1 MSYTAQLP
9 VQEFRNSYERNDLTI
24 FRTKRHTK
32 RVSRLVA
39 AAQCFWAGATS
50 VGFAQLALLLVSV
63 QFLTAVIVAAG
74 SAEGQPQ
81 STTKELSFVG
91 SEACSSCHT
100 KEYADW
106 KSSQHHAA
114 MQLAVD
120 ETVLGDFT
128 EATFTK
134 DGFESTFFKR
144 DGKFWVRTH
153 GPDSKLADFEIRYT
167 FGLYP
172 LQQYL
177 IALPGGRYQ
186 ALGIA
191 WDSRTKEDGGQ
202 RWYHLYPD
210 QTLKPGDPLHWTGI
224 DQNWNYQC
232 AWCHSTNLQKN
243 YNAESKTFQ
252 TTWSE
257 ISVGCEACHGP
268 ASGHLAWAKTRGG
281 GTATSPTKGFRLTLD
296 ERRNVTWP
304 MHPQGQAFRSVPRT
318 SAKEI
323 EVCAGCHARRQQ
335 FSSDATTLGQLFDA
349 FQPST
354 LDRGLYHADG
364 QQHDEVFNY
373 GSFVQSKMH
382 AAGVTCSD
390 CHNPHSGKLHKSGNA
405 VCAQCHAAERFDS
418 ADHHHHASGSA
429 GAQCASCHMPTTT
442 YMGVDARHDHSMRI
456 PRPDRSVLIGT
467 PNACNK
473 CHTDKSSGWAQDA
486 VKAWYPSSKT
496 GFQDFAEAF
505 DLADRRAPGAQGAL
519 FNIANEDTASGI
531 ARASALTRLAN
542 FPSPEAVDSAAKV
555 LAIDDPAVRTSAVAI
570 IAGADPATRLAHLPP
585 MLRNKSRLVRMSA
598 ARALAGEPEAGL
610 SGDDRAAFTKA
621 LAEYV
626 DGQLF
631 NAERPEAH
639 ANLGNLYHDQGNLN
653 EARAAYRKALDLDRS
668 FAGASVALADIE
680 RMAGDERTSEDVLRK
695 GFAVNPR
702 SGALAHALGLSLIRQ
717 KRTSEAMNFLAQAAS
732 LTPED
737 TRFSYVLAVA
747 LHDTGKKAEA
757 TATLK
762 DALARHPY
770 DRDLLLAMIT
780 YEVEAGLVTSGLERA
795 ELLAQLEP
803 TNPQVAQLLASL
815 RVRSRH

>member
-1 MSYTAQLP
+1 MGAGGMEGRPQAKA
-9 VQEFRNSYERNDLTI
+9 EELT
-24 FRTKRHTK
+24 
-32 RVSRLVA
+32 
-39 AAQCFWAGATS
+39 
-50 VGFAQLALLLVSV
+50 
-63 QFLTAVIVAAG
+63 
-74 SAEGQPQ
+74 
-81 STTKELSFVG
+81 FVG
-91 SEACSSCHT
+91 SQACSSCHA

-114 MQLAVD
+114 MQVAVD

-128 EATFTK
+128 GATFTK
-134 DGFESTFFKR
+134 DGLESTFFKR

-153 GPDSKLADFEIRYT
+153 GPDGKLADFEIRYT

-186 ALGIA
+186 ALGVA
-191 WDSRTKEDGGQ
+191 WDSRPKEDGGQ

-210 QTLKPGDPLHWTGI
+210 QNLKPGDPLHWTGI

-243 YNAESKTFQ
+243 YDPQSKTFQ

-268 ASGHLAWAKTRGG
+268 ASGHLAWAEKRSA
-281 GTATSPTKGFRLTLD
+281 GTATSPTKGFKLTLD

-304 MHPQGQAFRSVPRT
+304 MHTQGQAFRSVPRT
-318 SAKEI
+318 STKEI

-335 FSSDATTLGQLFDA
+335 FSSDALGQLFDA

-354 LDRGLYHADG
+354 LDRGLYHSDG
-364 QQHDEVFNY
+364 QQLDEVFNY

-405 VCAQCHAAERFDS
+405 VCAQCHAAEKFDS
-418 ADHHHHASGSA
+418 ADHHHHASSSA

-456 PRPDRSVLIGT
+456 PRPDRSILIGT

-473 CHTDKSSGWAQDA
+473 CHTDKSAGWARDA
-486 VKAWYPSSKT
+486 VKAWYPSSKP

-505 DLADRRAPGAQGAL
+505 DLADRRAPGAQSAL
-519 FNIANEDTASGI
+519 LRLATEDTASGI
-531 ARASALTRLAN
+531 SRASALARLAD
-542 FPSPEAVDSAAKV
+542 FSSPEAVDIAAKA
-555 LAIDDPAVRTSAVAI
+555 LAIDDPAVRTSAIAV
-570 IAGADPATRLAHLPP
+570 IAGTDPATRRAYLPK
-585 MLRNKSRLVRMSA
+585 MLRDRSRLVRMSA
-598 ARALAGEPEAGL
+598 ARALVGEPEVGL
-610 SGDDRAAFTKA
+610 SDDDRAAFGKA
-621 LAEYV
+621 LAEYI

-631 NAERPEAH
+631 NAERPESH
-639 ANLGNLYHDQGNLN
+639 ANLGNLYRDQGRLN
-653 EARAAYRKALDLDRS
+653 EARAAFLKALDLDRS
-668 FAGASVALADIE
+668 FAGASVALADLE
-680 RMAGDERTSEDVLRK
+680 RMAGDERAAEDVLRK
-695 GFAVNPR
+695 GFADNPT
-702 SGALAHALGLSLIRQ
+702 SGAIAHALGLSLIRQ
-717 KRTSEAMNFLAQAAS
+717 KRTSEAMSYLSQAAS
-732 LTPED
+732 LSPED
-737 TRFSYVLAVA
+737 PRFSYVLAVA
-747 LHDTGKKAEA
+747 LHDTGKIAEA

-762 DALARHPY
+762 NALARHPY

-780 YEVEAGLVTSGLERA
+780 YDIEAGLITSGLERA

-803 TNPQVAQLLASL
+803 TNPQVTQLLASL
-815 RVRSRH
+815 RNRKRQ